1 VLVLALLIAFNASR
15 ITVEERRRDH
25 ATMRAFGLPVRSV
38 MAVVMKESVIIGLL
52 ATAIGVAAGTWLLDW
67 MLRSLATRT
76 LPDFGIARHV
86 SPTTLLAATLIGVV
100 AVTVA
105 PLLLVRRVRKMDV
118 PATLRVME

>member
-1 VLVLALLIAFNASR
+1 
-15 ITVEERRRDH
+15 
-25 ATMRAFGLPVRSV
+25 MRAFGLPVRSV

-52 ATAIGVAAGTWLLDW
+52 ATAVGVAAGTWFLDW